1 MNKNDLIDLL
11 KKIFLVESK
20 YLKRG
25 YLIYFIIFIS
35 YLELSP
41 KLGNVWLRKGVD
53 NSLNL
58 SLGGLVSFFTKPF
71 YIYQPTIIIYI
82 YIGISFL
89 TKLTAFYS
97 FFFHF

>member
-41 KLGNVWLRKGVD
+41 KLGNIWLRKGVD

-71 YIYQPTIIIYI
+71 KE
-82 YIGISFL
+82 GFFKSSVAVGRLEGSF
-89 TKLTAFYS
+89 
-97 FFFHF
+97 